1 MGSILN
7 FALDFFSGKITIILG
22 TVLAISLLGNWY
34 LNNKNND
41 LREEITRLEVN
52 VKNLSTLIEK
62 QNQAIKELEANSSN
76 LKTEYEEISEKYE
89 KIKLNKVNAKEYAKK
104 NGIGVVLDKKSSFYV
119 DGITNITDEVVKEL
133 NSRYVKVE
141 KKK

>member
-1 MGSILN
+1 MGGILN
-7 FALDFFSGKITIILG
+7 FVFDFFSGKITIILG

-34 LNNKNND
+34 LNNKNNN
-41 LREEITRLEVN
+41 LREEIIRLEVN

-104 NGIGVVLDKKSSFYV
+104 NNISVNESMLILEKNNIQRGLDEFFKK
-119 DGITNITDEVVKEL
+119 N
-133 NSRYVKVE
+133 R
-141 KKK
+141 

>member
-104 NGIGVVLDKKSSFYV
+104 NNISVNESMLILEKNNIQRGLDEFFKK
-119 DGITNITDEVVKEL
+119 N
-133 NSRYVKVE
+133 R
-141 KKK
+141 

>member
-1 MGSILN
+1 MGSILS
-7 FALDFFSGKITIILG
+7 FVFDFFSGKITIILG

-76 LKTEYEEISEKYE
+76 LKTEYEEINEKYE
-89 KIKLNKVNAKEYAKK
+89 KIKLNRVDAKEYAKK
-104 NGIGVVLDKKSSFYV
+104 NNISVNESILILEKNNIQRGLDEFFKK
-119 DGITNITDEVVKEL
+119 N
-133 NSRYVKVE
+133 R
-141 KKK
+141 

>member
-52 VKNLSTLIEK
+52 VKNLNTLIEK

-76 LKTEYEEISEKYE
+76 LKTEYKEISEKYE

-104 NGIGVVLDKKSSFYV
+104 NNISVNESMLILEKNNIQRGLDEFFKK
-119 DGITNITDEVVKEL
+119 N
-133 NSRYVKVE
+133 R
-141 KKK
+141 

>member
-52 VKNLSTLIEK
+52 VKSLSTLIEK

-89 KIKLNKVNAKEYAKK
+89 KIKLNKVDAKEYAKK
-104 NGIGVVLDKKSSFYV
+104 NNISVNESMLILEKNNIQRGLDEFFKK
-119 DGITNITDEVVKEL
+119 N
-133 NSRYVKVE
+133 R
-141 KKK
+141 

>member
-1 MGSILN
+1 MGSILS
-7 FALDFFSGKITIILG
+7 FVFDFFSGKITIILG

-52 VKNLSTLIEK
+52 VKNLNTLIEK

-89 KIKLNKVNAKEYAKK
+89 KIKLNKVDAKEYAKK
-104 NGIGVVLDKKSSFYV
+104 NNISVNESMLILEKNNIQRGLDEFFKK
-119 DGITNITDEVVKEL
+119 N
-133 NSRYVKVE
+133 R
-141 KKK
+141 

>member
-7 FALDFFSGKITIILG
+7 FALDFFSGKIAIILG

-52 VKNLSTLIEK
+52 VKSLSTLIEK

-89 KIKLNKVNAKEYAKK
+89 KIKLNKVDAKEYAKK
-104 NGIGVVLDKKSSFYV
+104 NNISINESMLILEKNNIQRGLDEFFKK
-119 DGITNITDEVVKEL
+119 N
-133 NSRYVKVE
+133 R
-141 KKK
+141 

>member
-1 MGSILN
+1 MSGILN
-7 FALDFFSGKITIILG
+7 FVFDFFSGKITIILG

-52 VKNLSTLIEK
+52 VKSLSTLIEK

-76 LKTEYEEISEKYE
+76 LKTEYDEISEKYE

-104 NGIGVVLDKKSSFYV
+104 NNISVNESMLILEKNNIQRGLDEFFKK
-119 DGITNITDEVVKEL
+119 N
-133 NSRYVKVE
+133 R
-141 KKK
+141 

>member
-1 MGSILN
+1 MQ
-7 FALDFFSGKITIILG
+7 ADAERY
-22 TVLAISLLGNWY
+22 LASRESQLT
-34 LNNKNND
+34 
-41 LREEITRLEVN
+41 EEI
-52 VKNLSTLIEK
+52 NLSMK
-62 QNQAIKELEANSSN
+62 QVGDSIDKC
-76 LKTEYEEISEKYE
+76 
-89 KIKLNKVNAKEYAKK
+89 VKEYAKK

>member
-1 MGSILN
+1 MGSILS
-7 FALDFFSGKITIILG
+7 FVFDFFSGKITIILG

-89 KIKLNKVNAKEYAKK
+89 KIKLNKVDAKEYAKK
-104 NGIGVVLDKKSSFYV
+104 NNISVNESMLILEKNNIQRGLDEFFKK
-119 DGITNITDEVVKEL
+119 N
-133 NSRYVKVE
+133 R
-141 KKK
+141 

>member
-1 MGSILN
+1 MGSILS
-7 FALDFFSGKITIILG
+7 FVFDFFSGKITIILG

-34 LNNKNND
+34 LNNKNNN
-41 LREEITRLEVN
+41 LREEIIRLEVN

-62 QNQAIKELEANSSN
+62 QNQAIKELESNSSE

-104 NGIGVVLDKKSSFYV
+104 NNISVNESMLILEKNNIQRGLDEFFKK
-119 DGITNITDEVVKEL
+119 N
-133 NSRYVKVE
+133 R
-141 KKK
+141 

>member
-1 MGSILN
+1 MGSILS
-7 FALDFFSGKITIILG
+7 FVFDFFSGKIAIILG

-34 LNNKNND
+34 LNNKNNN
-41 LREEITRLEVN
+41 LREEIIKLEVN

-62 QNQAIKELEANSSN
+62 QNQAIKELESNSSE

-104 NGIGVVLDKKSSFYV
+104 NNISVNESMLILEKNNIQRGLDEFFKK
-119 DGITNITDEVVKEL
+119 N
-133 NSRYVKVE
+133 R
-141 KKK
+141 

>member
-1 MGSILN
+1 MRKETN
-7 FALDFFSGKITIILG
+7 Y
-22 TVLAISLLGNWY
+22 LAISLLGNWY

-62 QNQAIKELEANSSN
+62 QNQAIKELEANSSE

-104 NGIGVVLDKKSSFYV
+104 N
-119 DGITNITDEVVKEL
+119 NISVNESML
-133 NSRYVKVE
+133 ILE
-141 KKK
+141 KKNIQRGLDEFFKKNR

>member
-1 MGSILN
+1 MGSILS
-7 FALDFFSGKITIILG
+7 FVFDFFSGKITIILG

-104 NGIGVVLDKKSSFYV
+104 NNISVNESMLILEKNNIQRGLDEFFKK
-119 DGITNITDEVVKEL
+119 N
-133 NSRYVKVE
+133 R
-141 KKK
+141 

>member
-1 MGSILN
+1 MGSILS
-7 FALDFFSGKITIILG
+7 FVFDFFSGKITIILG

-76 LKTEYEEISEKYE
+76 LKTEYKEISEKYE
-89 KIKLNKVNAKEYAKK
+89 KIKLNKVDAKEYAKK
-104 NGIGVVLDKKSSFYV
+104 NNISVNESMLILEKNNIQRGLDEFFKK
-119 DGITNITDEVVKEL
+119 N
-133 NSRYVKVE
+133 R
-141 KKK
+141 

>member
-1 MGSILN
+1 MGSILS
-7 FALDFFSGKITIILG
+7 FVFDFFSGKITIILG

-34 LNNKNND
+34 LNNKNNN
-41 LREEITRLEVN
+41 LREEIIKLEVN

-62 QNQAIKELEANSSN
+62 QNQAIKELESNSSE

-104 NGIGVVLDKKSSFYV
+104 NNISVNESMLILEKNNIQRGLDEFFKK
-119 DGITNITDEVVKEL
+119 N
-133 NSRYVKVE
+133 R
-141 KKK
+141 

>member
-41 LREEITRLEVN
+41 LREETKRRL
-52 VKNLSTLIEK
+52 KNC
-62 QNQAIKELEANSSN
+62 
-76 LKTEYEEISEKYE
+76 
-89 KIKLNKVNAKEYAKK
+89 
-104 NGIGVVLDKKSSFYV
+104 
-119 DGITNITDEVVKEL
+119 
-133 NSRYVKVE
+133 
-141 KKK
+141 

>member
-1 MGSILN
+1 MGSILS
-7 FALDFFSGKITIILG
+7 FVFDFFSGKIAIILG

-52 VKNLSTLIEK
+52 VKSLSTLIEK

-89 KIKLNKVNAKEYAKK
+89 KIKLNKVDAKEYAKK
-104 NGIGVVLDKKSSFYV
+104 NNISINESMLILEKNNIQRGLDEFFKK
-119 DGITNITDEVVKEL
+119 N
-133 NSRYVKVE
+133 R
-141 KKK
+141 

>member
-1 MGSILN
+1 MGSILS
-7 FALDFFSGKITIILG
+7 FVFDFFSGKITIILG

-34 LNNKNND
+34 LNNKNNN
-41 LREEITRLEVN
+41 LREEIIKLEVN

-104 NGIGVVLDKKSSFYV
+104 NNISVNESMLILEKNNIQRGLDEFFKK
-119 DGITNITDEVVKEL
+119 N
-133 NSRYVKVE
+133 R
-141 KKK
+141 

>member
-1 MGSILN
+1 MGSILS
-7 FALDFFSGKITIILG
+7 FVFDFFSGKITIILG

-52 VKNLSTLIEK
+52 VKNLNTLIEK

-89 KIKLNKVNAKEYAKK
+89 KIKLNKANAQEYAKK
-104 NGIGVVLDKKSSFYV
+104 N
-119 DGITNITDEVVKEL
+119 NISVNESML
-133 NSRYVKVE
+133 ILE
-141 KKK
+141 KKNIQRGLDEFFKKNR

>member
-1 MGSILN
+1 MGSILS
-7 FALDFFSGKITIILG
+7 FVFDFFSGKIAIILG

-52 VKNLSTLIEK
+52 VKSLSTLIEK

-89 KIKLNKVNAKEYAKK
+89 KIKLNKVDAKEYAKK
-104 NGIGVVLDKKSSFYV
+104 NNISVNESMLILEKNNIQRGLDEFFKK
-119 DGITNITDEVVKEL
+119 N
-133 NSRYVKVE
+133 R
-141 KKK
+141 

>member
-1 MGSILN
+1 MGSILS
-7 FALDFFSGKITIILG
+7 FVFDFFSGKITIILG

-52 VKNLSTLIEK
+52 IKNLSTLIEK

-89 KIKLNKVNAKEYAKK
+89 KIKLNKVDAKEYAKK
-104 NGIGVVLDKKSSFYV
+104 NNISVNESMLILEKNNIQRGLDEFFKK
-119 DGITNITDEVVKEL
+119 N
-133 NSRYVKVE
+133 R
-141 KKK
+141 

>member
-52 VKNLSTLIEK
+52 VKNLNTLIEK

-104 NGIGVVLDKKSSFYV
+104 NNISVNESMLILEKNNIQRGLDEFFKK
-119 DGITNITDEVVKEL
+119 N
-133 NSRYVKVE
+133 R
-141 KKK
+141 

>member
-1 MGSILN
+1 MGSILS
-7 FALDFFSGKITIILG
+7 FVFDFFSGKITIILG

-52 VKNLSTLIEK
+52 VKNLNTLIEK

-76 LKTEYEEISEKYE
+76 LKTEYKEISEKYE

-104 NGIGVVLDKKSSFYV
+104 NNISVNESILILEKNNIQRGLDEFFKK
-119 DGITNITDEVVKEL
+119 N
-133 NSRYVKVE
+133 R
-141 KKK
+141 

>member
-1 MGSILN
+1 MGSILS
-7 FALDFFSGKITIILG
+7 FVFDFFSGKITIILG

-62 QNQAIKELEANSSN
+62 QNQAIKELESNSSE
-76 LKTEYEEISEKYE
+76 LKTEYKEISEKYE

-104 NGIGVVLDKKSSFYV
+104 NNISVNESMLILEKNNIQRGLDEFFKK
-119 DGITNITDEVVKEL
+119 N
-133 NSRYVKVE
+133 R
-141 KKK
+141 